1 MTPIRELKRFEK
13 VFIKAGE
20 TVNVRFELPMNEL
33 ALYNVNIKKVVE
45 PGEFELQVG
54 SASDQIKLRKTIS
67 CM

>member
-33 ALYNVNIKKVVE
+33 ALYDVNMKKVVE